1 MQHHY
6 WTVLKTKD
14 TASQEARRHIES
26 CGFETYHPMFR
37 AKPKRG
43 VRKDVP
49 LFPFYLIVK
58 VNEQWR
64 SLSSMRGVSKIFM
77 AGAKP
82 AKIADE
88 DVQRFRDLEDELGYY
103 VMPETEPPKFQMKQ
117 PVVVQEG
124 WMRGCSGVYHGIAG
138 TSRERVKV
146 LFSILGVPQVLEM
159 SAYDIA

>member
-26 CGFETYHPMFR
+26 CGFEIYHPMFR

-58 VNEQWR
+58 VNEQWH

-88 DVQRFRDLEDELGYY
+88 DVQRFRDRLTPGGFLFIGHSESLHGLNVDLRLRLH
-103 VMPETEPPKFQMKQ
+103 
-117 PVVVQEG
+117 EG
-124 WMRGCSGVYHGIAG
+124 GVTYQRSLA
-138 TSRERVKV
+138 
-146 LFSILGVPQVLEM
+146 
-159 SAYDIA
+159 